1 MRVNGLID
9 ETGTYRICY
18 GEEAIYT
25 LDTSTGRWAAQN
37 PYETM
42 NEEVYVHI
50 KRGVPGSID
59 LDPECQVNRDEAQ
72 EGHAPARSDFT
83 VVK

>member
-1 MRVNGLID
+1 MKVNGLID

-18 GEEAIYT
+18 GDEEIIT
-25 LDTSTGRWAAQN
+25 LDTSTGRWAAQD
-37 PYETM
+37 PYEIMTRD
-42 NEEVYVHI
+42 EYTHI
-50 KRGVPGSID
+50 RRGVPGSLD
-59 LDPECQVNRDEAQ
+59 LDPECQVNRDESP